1 MDIKIID
8 QYRITNNQ
16 VLNYIDDVTDEESK
30 LIFEP
35 LNCISWTLGHL
46 ARYNNL
52 TFAARSRGVEIPNE
66 FKDFENGA
74 PHSQK
79 DLSYVKGLWHKTL
92 SDTEKFL
99 DGLNEND
106 LVKVLDNDSYNV
118 DNLGTVM
125 TRMIFHSWNHL
136 GEIASVR
143 QLIGKNPG
151 NPGYGKWDWK
161 Y

>member
-66 FKDFENGA
+66 FKDF
-74 PHSQK
+74 
-79 DLSYVKGLWHKTL
+79 
-92 SDTEKFL
+92 
-99 DGLNEND
+99 
-106 LVKVLDNDSYNV
+106 
-118 DNLGTVM
+118 
-125 TRMIFHSWNHL
+125 
-136 GEIASVR
+136 
-143 QLIGKNPG
+143 
-151 NPGYGKWDWK
+151 
-161 Y
+161 

>member
-8 QYRITNNQ
+8 QYKITNNQ
-16 VLNYIDDVTDEESK
+16 VLNYIDDITDEESK
-30 LIFEP
+30 RIFEP

-79 DLSYVKGLWHKTL
+79 DLSYVKGLWIKTL
-92 SDTEKFL
+92 KDTEKFL

-106 LVKVLDNDSYNV
+106 LVKILDNDSNAG
-118 DNLGTVM
+118 DNLGTVIKDYISSCQKKSKPSLQ
-125 TRMIFHSWNHL
+125 R
-136 GEIASVR
+136 V
-143 QLIGKNPG
+143 
-151 NPGYGKWDWK
+151 WK
-161 Y
+161 VWTKS